1 MTPPGALADAP
12 LPMAEVR
19 LAPRII
25 SDVSD
30 AMTVLTG
37 YQRDEL
43 IGSDPADYL
52 AGSPGPALPLL
63 VSGQILGYETTT
75 QLRRRD
81 GRVSDVHVWAHT
93 LDAHRPPETGLLVI
107 DDESAPGPSP
117 WPTSVEPLSV
127 LGTVDADWRID
138 RMTVGV
144 EALLGYDPAAVT
156 GQPVLGVV
164 HPGDLAELLTGIGH
178 AAGSG
183 HSVVVRVRL
192 RANDGS
198 WRWCRA
204 CLAGFPDAA
213 GFAFLITPVSESAS
227 PADLAQELQE
237 RLVRIAFEVQ
247 AARALPQATNL
258 PTVSE
263 LPGLETLTSREMQI
277 LTELRAG
284 RRSSEIAHSLSL
296 AQSTVRNHLASV
308 YRKLGV
314 DSQVG
319 LLTVLNRKFQSA

>member
-1 MTPPGALADAP
+1 MSSPGALADAP
-12 LPMAEVR
+12 LPMLEVR
-19 LAPRII
+19 LAPRVI

-30 AMTVLTG
+30 ALTALTG
-37 YQRDEL
+37 YPREEL
-43 IGSDPADYL
+43 IGTDPADYL
-52 AGSPGPALPLL
+52 AAAPSPALPLL

-75 QLRRRD
+75 KLRRRD
-81 GRVSDVHVWAHT
+81 GEVTDVHVWAHS
-93 LDAHRPPETGLLVI
+93 LDLHKPPETGLLVI
-107 DDESAPGPSP
+107 DDETSPGPAP

-138 RMTVGV
+138 RITVGV
-144 EALLGYDPAAVT
+144 EALLGYDPSTVT

-164 HPGDLAELLTGIGH
+164 HPGDVAELLTGIGH
-178 AAGSG
+178 SAGSG

-192 RANDGS
+192 RASDGG

-204 CLAGFPDAA
+204 CLAVFPEAA
-213 GFAFLITPVSESAS
+213 GFAFLITPVSDSAS

-247 AARALPQATNL
+247 AARALPQAANL
-258 PTVSE
+258 PTLME

-284 RRSSEIAHSLSL
+284 RRSSDIAHSLSL

-319 LLTVLNRKFQSA
+319 LLAVLNQKFQSA